1 MRAGLRWRATL
12 RRSSHRATGGN
23 SEKNLA
29 KTIGEAKLFSGGC
42 YDGAYQPSSASPTAM
57 PFPVRDVKV
66 DEELNVSVPLD
77 IRRSAFSKS

>member
-1 MRAGLRWRATL
+1 MRAGLRWRAML

-42 YDGAYQPSSASPTAM
+42 YDGA
-57 PFPVRDVKV
+57 
-66 DEELNVSVPLD
+66 
-77 IRRSAFSKS
+77 